1 MGLRSHRALQLDTCP
16 RSSPFPV
23 IAGGEASKMPLAV
36 EQLIVLVG
44 RQRLPLMRLSKA
56 RRHASLIA
64 TIIRSRVSGRSRKRI
79 PIASN
84 TALAIAAA
92 VGPATASPRPSD
104 G

>member
-44 RQRLPLMRLSKA
+44 RQRLPLMRL
-56 RRHASLIA
+56 
-64 TIIRSRVSGRSRKRI
+64 
-79 PIASN
+79 
-84 TALAIAAA
+84 
-92 VGPATASPRPSD
+92 
-104 G
+104 